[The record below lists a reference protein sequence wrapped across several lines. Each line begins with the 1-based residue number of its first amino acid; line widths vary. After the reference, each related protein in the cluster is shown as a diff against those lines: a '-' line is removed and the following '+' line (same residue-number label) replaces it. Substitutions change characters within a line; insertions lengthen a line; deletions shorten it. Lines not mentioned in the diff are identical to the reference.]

1 MLNDILMLQIIAF
14 QQYPRVYA
22 QTHVNDIDVYKGSQW
37 AVLNASVVK
46 CPLRT
51 LVHMLIVYKGV

>member
-1 MLNDILMLQIIAF
+1 MNHITMLNDILMLQIIAF

-37 AVLNASVVK
+37 AVLNATVV
-46 CPLRT
+46 
-51 LVHMLIVYKGV
+51 LV

>member
-1 MLNDILMLQIIAF
+1 MLNDILMLQIIDF

-37 AVLNASVVK
+37 AVLNAT
-46 CPLRT
+46 P
-51 LVHMLIVYKGV
+51 KGVYEYNGGPCE